1 MAAAYYAGT
10 IIRKQLNER
19 HSMDGA
25 IIIIAIIAVAALYFY
40 VVKKTTDTSRSNEAI
55 RRAFEDTESEWEK
68 ELRAA
73 QQRLSAALASCQKD
87 HPQAADALCWLA
99 GSDGTVSKQELRILF
114 RFCAEQ
120 GTQIDKAAY
129 KDIDNLNAGMSVK
142 VRTTERDAHQSI
154 KALAE
159 KPAAYRLAF
168 YGAANKICGSQKRLS
183 ETKQRFIKA
192 AEAII
197 Q

>member
-1 MAAAYYAGT
+1 
-10 IIRKQLNER
+10 
-19 HSMDGA
+19 MDGFLILLILIGA
-25 IIIIAIIAVAALYFY
+25 AALYFY
-40 VVKKTTDTSRSNEAI
+40 FSKKTSSTALGDGAMRRSYE
-55 RRAFEDTESEWEK
+55 ETESEWDK

-87 HPQAADALCWLA
+87 HPQATDALCWLA

-114 RFCAEQ
+114 RFCAEM
-120 GTQIDKAAY
+120 GTHIDKAAY

-142 VRTTERDAHQSI
+142 VRTKESEAHQSI

-159 KPAAYRLAF
+159 KPASYRLAF
-168 YGAANKICGSQKRLS
+168 FGAANKICGSQKRLS

-192 AEAII
+192 AETIVH
-197 Q
+197 QS